1 MSGTA
6 AAPRTTG
13 SATSAYLLV
22 PILLFFA
29 LLIVAVLRSPH
40 LITSAGIGSAVIV
53 ATPLVLATFALMA
66 IAIAGRGSVDLSV
79 GPLIG
84 FINVVLVQLF
94 GADVI
99 SAPLEFF
106 ATAIGLGLAYQLV
119 MGLII
124 VFIRVQPIIVS
135 LSGYLALSGINLVI
149 MQRPGGTAPEWMLP
163 WGAGTSI
170 LSPVLAMLVV
180 ATGAWLLFARTAF
193 FGHLRLMGSDE
204 RAAYTAGVHI
214 GIVRIGA
221 HLIAGVYAALAAIA
235 YTALISSGDPTQG
248 TTYTLISVT
257 ALVLGGTSLAGGRG
271 GAIGSLLG
279 ALNIYLITYVLATFS
294 FGEVQS
300 FVTDLAYGTILVCS
314 LLLTVAL
321 PRLQSTLKHVS
332 PLLFFILLF
341 IVAFGVILHATYD
354 YSAPAGTEAGAG
366 AAPAAAVAG
375 AFLFEDAPA
384 RTAAAMP
391 VLAHPVALA
400 TVLLVALLAVLR
412 WAIAQARTRSLSPL
426 VYLVVGAVAVLAV
439 YMLARPAQTAAPA
452 PATTQGAT

>member
-1 MSGTA
+1 MSGTV
-6 AAPRTTG
+6 AAPRA
-13 SATSAYLLV
+13 SASSAYLLV
-22 PILLFFA
+22 PILLFFV

-53 ATPLVLATFALMA
+53 AAPLVLATFALMA

-149 MQRPGGTAPEWMLP
+149 MQRPGGTAPDWMLP

-170 LSPVLAMLVV
+170 WSPVLALLVI

-294 FGEVQS
+294 FGDVQS

-321 PRLQSTLKHVS
+321 PRLQSTLRHVS

-354 YSAPAGTEAGAG
+354 YGVPSGAAQAVAPAT
-366 AAPAAAVAG
+366 
-375 AFLFEDAPA
+375 FLFEDAAPRA
-384 RTAAAMP
+384 AAAMP
-391 VLAHPVALA
+391 MLAHPVALA

-426 VYLVVGAVAVLAV
+426 VYLVVGAAAVLAV
-439 YMLARPAQTAAPA
+439 YLLARPAQSDVMAPA
-452 PATTQGAT
+452 VTQGVK